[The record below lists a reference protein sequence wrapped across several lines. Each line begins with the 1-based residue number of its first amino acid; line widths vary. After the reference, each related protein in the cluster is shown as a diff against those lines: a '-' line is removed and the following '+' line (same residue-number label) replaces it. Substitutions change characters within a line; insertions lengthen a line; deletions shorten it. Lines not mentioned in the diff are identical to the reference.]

1 MGEGP
6 VADGQHDGRRK
17 EVEFESHEVAAE
29 FDMGSDDG
37 STTSSDDSVPA
48 KYTFY
53 HPLPRT
59 AQSGFVVRLDT
70 WVYAF
75 SRFSFLILVCIIAHG
90 ANSLADIIP

>member
-6 VADGQHDGRRK
+6 FKAMDEGPKMNVPHNARLQ
-17 EVEFESHEVAAE
+17 EVEADPYVLDAE

-37 STTSSDDSVPA
+37 SSSSSDSSVPA

-59 AQSGFVVRLDT
+59 AQSGFVLRLDT
-70 WVYAF
+70 WVHNF
-75 SRFSFLILVCIIAHG
+75 SHRK
-90 ANSLADIIP
+90 